1 MTFTRRQ
8 AILGAAIAQLGAAAA
23 LAPSLAQAAP
33 KTAKAKDAKSP
44 ARPSDP
50 DVIILGAGISGLGAA
65 ALLEEQG
72 AKVLILEGRQRVGGR
87 IFTLMDQPGTPEMGF
102 NSMGAGYG
110 RGMDMARRAGVELF
124 DVAPRYMKDPRQQF
138 VLGDATLTREEWA
151 ASPKNPFPAALK
163 SMMPWEIVPVLV
175 SKNNRLKDWA
185 DWIAP
190 ESAPLDISMHQFLS
204 QQGLNDAAI
213 RLAFDKAPYYGL
225 NGHQSSAL
233 VYEFNDGWGKAQSA
247 AGPGSFA
254 VKGGN
259 LLLAQG
265 LASKQKGD
273 ILLGKE
279 VVAISSGPDTAV
291 VTCRDGSTYRAKKVI
306 CSLPFSVLRNI
317 NFEPG
322 FTGAQAKAVTTLPYQ
337 AISIAFLT
345 VSAPYW
351 EKDGLPPTMWTD
363 GLLGQVLAQRYG
375 PTPDE
380 VTGLSVF
387 ARGELALT
395 WDRMGKENA
404 LAMIVSELER
414 LRPAAKGL
422 VKGAYYHSWGLEP
435 FNGGDWSYFNP
446 GQITAFAREMS
457 APVGRVHFCGEH
469 TGTSNR
475 GLESA
480 LESSERVTLEIL
492 SA

>member
-8 AILGAAIAQLGAAAA
+8 AILGAAIAQLGAAS
-23 LAPSLAQAAP
+23 LAPAAHAAP
-33 KTAKAKDAKSP
+33 KTPKAAPANAKRP
-44 ARPSDP
+44 APSGDP

-65 ALLEEQG
+65 TLLEEQG
-72 AKVLILEGRQRVGGR
+72 AKVLVLEGRQRVGGR
-87 IFTLMDQPGTPEMGF
+87 ILTLLDQPGVPEMGF

-110 RGMDMARRAGVELF
+110 RGMDMAKRAGVDLY
-124 DVAPRYMKDPRQQF
+124 DVAPRYMKDPRQQL
-138 VLGDATLTREEWA
+138 VLGDTSLTREEWA
-151 ASPKNPFPAALK
+151 ASPNNPFPAALK
-163 SMMPWEIVPVLV
+163 TMMPWEVVPVLV
-175 SKNNRLKDWA
+175 GKNNRLKDWA

-190 ESAPLDISMHQFLS
+190 ESAPLDVSMHQFLS
-204 QQGLNDAAI
+204 QLGLNDAAI
-213 RLAFDKAPYYGL
+213 RLAFDKAPYYGM

-259 LLLAQG
+259 LLLPQG
-265 LASKQKGD
+265 LAAKLKGD
-273 ILLGKE
+273 LLLGKE
-279 VVAISSGPDTAV
+279 VVAISSGADAAT
-291 VTCRDGSTYRAKKVI
+291 VTCRDGSTYRAKKII

-317 NFEPG
+317 AIEPG
-322 FTGAQAKAVTTLPYQ
+322 LTGAQARAVSTLPYQ

-363 GLLGQVLAQRYG
+363 GRLGQVLAQRYG
-375 PTPDE
+375 ASPDE

-387 ARGELALT
+387 ARGELAQA
-395 WDRMGKENA
+395 WDRLGKENA

-422 VKGAYYHSWGLEP
+422 VKGVHYHGWATEP
-435 FNGGDWSYFNP
+435 FNGGDWSYFNA
-446 GQITAFAREMS
+446 GQVTAFARDMS
-457 APVGRVHFCGEH
+457 TPAGRIHFCGEH
-469 TGTSNR
+469 TGVANR

-480 LESSERVTLEIL
+480 LESSERVALEIL
-492 SA
+492 T

>member
-23 LAPSLAQAAP
+23 LAPAAQAAP
-33 KTAKAKDAKSP
+33 KTAKPKDAKSP
-44 ARPSDP
+44 APSSDP

-65 ALLEEQG
+65 SLLEEQG

-87 IFTLMDQPGTPEMGF
+87 IFTLLDQPGTPEMGF

-110 RGMDMARRAGVELF
+110 RGMDMAQRAGVELF

-138 VLGDATLTREEWA
+138 VLGGVTMTREEWA

-204 QQGLNDAAI
+204 QLGLNDAAI

-279 VVAISSGPDTAV
+279 VVAISSGADAAV
-291 VTCRDGSTYRAKKVI
+291 VLPRQEGDLLAAVLGAAQHQLRAGLHRRPGSGGDHPA
-306 CSLPFSVLRNI
+306 LPGHLHRLPDCV
-317 NFEPG
+317 
-322 FTGAQAKAVTTLPYQ
+322 GA
-337 AISIAFLT
+337 
-345 VSAPYW
+345 
-351 EKDGLPPTMWTD
+351 
-363 GLLGQVLAQRYG
+363 LLGKGRPAADHVDRRPARPSPGAALRPDAGRGHG
-375 PTPDE
+375 PQ
-380 VTGLSVF
+380 
-387 ARGELALT
+387 
-395 WDRMGKENA
+395 
-404 LAMIVSELER
+404 R
-414 LRPAAKGL
+414 LRPRRTCPRLGPPRQGERPGDDRGGAGTAAAGRQ
-422 VKGAYYHSWGLEP
+422 G
-435 FNGGDWSYFNP
+435 P
-446 GQITAFAREMS
+446 GE
-457 APVGRVHFCGEH
+457 GR
-469 TGTSNR
+469 
-475 GLESA
+475 L
-480 LESSERVTLEIL
+480 L
-492 SA
+492 SQLGS

>member
-8 AILGAAIAQLGAAAA
+8 AILGAALAQVGVAAA
-23 LAPSLAQAAP
+23 AQAAP
-33 KTAKAKDAKSP
+33 RTAPAAPPADAK
-44 ARPSDP
+44 RPKASGDP

-72 AKVLILEGRQRVGGR
+72 AKVLVIEGRQRVGGR
-87 IFTLMDQPGTPEMGF
+87 IFTLLDQPGVPEMGF

-110 RGMDMARRAGVELF
+110 RGMDMAQRAGVELY
-124 DVAPRYMKDPRQQF
+124 DVAPRYIKDPRQQM
-138 VLGDATLTREEWA
+138 VLGDTTLTREQWA
-151 ASPKNPFPAALK
+151 ASPANPFPDAHK
-163 SMMPWEIVPVLV
+163 SLMPWEVVPLMV

-190 ESAPLDISMHQFLS
+190 ESAPLDISMYQFLS
-204 QQGLNDAAI
+204 QLGFNDAAI
-213 RLAFDKAPYYGL
+213 RLSFDKAPYYGM

-259 LLLAQG
+259 QLLPQG
-265 LASKQKGD
+265 LAARLKGD
-273 ILLGKE
+273 ILLGKQ
-279 VVAISSGPDTAV
+279 VTAISSGPDTAT

-317 NFEPG
+317 AIEPG
-322 FTGAQAKAVTTLPYQ
+322 LTGAQARAVSTLPYQ

-375 PTPDE
+375 ASPDE

-387 ARGELALT
+387 GRGELALA
-395 WDRMGKENA
+395 WDRMGKEAA
-404 LAMIVSELER
+404 LATIVAELER

-422 VKGAYYHSWGLEP
+422 VKGAYYHSWALEP
-435 FNGGDWSYFNP
+435 FNGGDWSYFNA
-446 GQITAFAREMS
+446 GQVTAFAREMS
-457 APVGRVHFCGEH
+457 APAGRIHFCGEH

-475 GLESA
+475 GLEAA
-480 LESSERVTLEIL
+480 LESSERVALEVL